1 MTDRPDRDA
10 EGWESISGEGSGTLA
25 PNEELERAMREAAE
39 AVDAR
44 EMANQARAVEGG
56 SGTDNSEAELA
67 ALRAELAEL
76 NDRHLRLMAD
86 FDNTR
91 RRQLR
96 EREESVRYG
105 HQNLVKD
112 LLYSVD
118 NLERAVDHART
129 GGQNDLEGL
138 LQGIDLV
145 HRELLSALARHGV
158 TEVEAAG
165 LPFDPGLHEALAQV
179 PDATVPANTVV
190 QVYLRGYRLRDRVI
204 RPAQVVVSRAVETE
218 EETEEGGARPA

>member
-1 MTDRPDRDA
+1 MTDRPLRDLEPNA
-10 EGWESISGEGSGTLA
+10 DEPVETLA
-25 PNEELERAMREAAE
+25 PSEELARALREAE
-39 AVDAR
+39 QAVDAR
-44 EMANQARAVEGG
+44 AAAGARTVEGG
-56 SGTDNSEAELA
+56 AGGEGGFGAEVES
-67 ALRAELAEL
+67 LRAELAEL
-76 NDRHLRLMAD
+76 NDRHLRLLAD
-86 FDNTR
+86 FDNAR

-96 EREESVRYG
+96 EREESVQYG

-129 GGQNDLEGL
+129 SGQNDLEAL

-165 LPFDPGLHEALAQV
+165 LPFDPGVHEAIAQV
-179 PDATVPANTVV
+179 PDATVPPNTVV
-190 QVYLRGYRLRDRVI
+190 QVFQRGYRLRDRLI
-204 RPAQVVVSRAVETE
+204 RPAQVVVSCAVETE
-218 EETEEGGARPA
+218 GGGATPG